1 VFDQMKAMGA
11 LAGLMKNREK
21 IKEAGERMQRTLEAA
36 RIVGQAGGGLV
47 RVQVTGRLRIES
59 VEIDPNV
66 ASAMTTDEG
75 RRQAQSLITEA
86 TNDALRAA
94 ERVIQQE
101 TQRMA
106 RELGVE
112 DMPGMD
118 KIAGMLGS

>member
-1 VFDQMKAMGA
+1 MFDQFKAMGA

-36 RIVGQAGGGLV
+36 RIVGQSGAGLV
-47 RVQVTGRLRIES
+47 RVEVTGRLRVENI
-59 VEIDPNV
+59 EIDPSV
-66 ASAMTTDEG
+66 ARNMGDEEG
-75 RRQAQSLITEA
+75 RRQAQILIAEA

-94 ERVIQQE
+94 EGVIQQE

-118 KIAGMLGS
+118 KLAGMLGS